1 MKQISNNFKTYIKTN
16 GKQLDCKIV
25 ITDDLVLGKKDIN
38 SIQPFFNT
46 TLFKTVMCG
55 LEIDSNTRIAEGTEF
70 KAKIGVKFKNS
81 AYEYIEYENYTVYKC
96 ERQEDTESYKITAYD
111 KMLEAMV
118 DFDME
123 VSQSLTTRQYLVSM
137 FEWLNWDTTGI
148 PATFV
153 NSTKLIEPNIHTGIG
168 YTFRDVLDEIATI
181 TGAFIYFNGD
191 IPYLKYITDIVDY
204 KTAEGKNINFTSSIA
219 EKIIIEK
226 LEGFSTQ
233 VARSGKNLFNAS
245 KIPSST
251 GIVVTDNGKTIIM
264 PVITAGNGYTS
275 TSRKLSELCPTLKVG
290 DVATL
295 RFDRNLVLEKRKII
309 YLSGVNYVWDINK
322 SKTITQEMLN
332 SIVVLYGN
340 AYNEGETEQCIL
352 TDFSIMLSS
361 ETDTSWE
368 QYGVSPSP
376 DYRSPIENVEGNIE
390 FKDVGK
396 NLVKQM
402 NWKQLPSIATGTT
415 VTSVNGY
422 GTDYIAVDNT
432 KQYIFSYLGTA
443 GSRYITY
450 YDRDKNFLGYDTN
463 LQINNFAKWSET
475 GYVRL
480 RVDCSQDSVTDFQL
494 EIGLEATDCEPYKSQ
509 VVTFPLAGQKLMQG
523 SYLADDGIHHTR
535 KQVVLDG
542 TETGWYTLANQT
554 GTNTSYFAIAKSD
567 MKKASILICDKFI
580 NRATWNTDKEAIQSV
595 IDNYIRLRINTS
607 RASTVAELKTWLS
620 KNPITVEYELA
631 EEEIVPYTAEQ
642 QEALNLFKTL
652 VGENNIE
659 FPTNAVIKYP
669 LQSTIDEMYLSQ
681 DDVTIGKKYFINS
694 LVFSRAESDSIY
706 RKDNES
712 VTQKGL
718 SEFKISDNQILST
731 NNRAD
736 FIDELWNY
744 LKTLEF
750 YTFDVKSTGIMWYD
764 VADKFIIKAH
774 NNTYPVVLLNDETTV
789 DKDIEEHLYAD
800 EPKESE
806 TDYKCASDTDKK
818 INQTN
823 LKVDKQNQ
831 KIEGLITQIGD
842 RSEKTTSITADIEG
856 LSSKVSAIAD
866 LTIEVSGNRTVT
878 LNECAKAELLE
889 LHIFGNNTVFNYQVL
904 NDDLVFSD
912 NLILGKDKSILV
924 ITNENN
930 SSIEYDLKVPGV
942 LRKNEDIRDEF
953 VIQNGVAKVIRRIND
968 DGTVKDAEVE
978 ENIGELKILL
988 EEGTNTVE
996 IKDFNAEIK
1005 VKWAIKSDFT
1015 EIFTTKV
1022 EMSSTI
1028 EQRAGQIMTEVNK
1041 KVDDTEI
1048 GTKITQNYESV
1059 QIAWNSISEFIKFLN
1074 AMLQILDKNQ
1084 KLLMS
1089 LDKTGMHFF
1098 NSTGKEIGNIGINN
1112 AEVSF
1117 YINGDV
1123 SGSSMSWGINKTIN
1137 GEIKY
1142 FPVFWYSGYNTD
1154 SGTEFGGKFLLEAPL
1169 IMQEKTLF
1177 LGQDLNSS
1185 YIQGQ
1190 ETDNRKKTTIGNTDD
1205 FYIYNSAGNLI
1216 FVLNSSYLKLY
1227 EQLEMYADPTAT
1239 GGYDFNFMNNTLLGI
1254 DRISASGEIS
1264 GNNGTFNDIP
1274 NSDNI
1279 RRFNNTG
1286 TDYLIAVLKS
1296 SVGGGSIYCQNAN
1309 SDKKF
1314 KKNIKD
1320 TDISA
1325 VDTIMKIKH
1334 RQYDWKSNGK
1344 HEYVGYIAQ
1353 ELENI
1358 SPGLVNKIKEDD
1370 GETYLLNEKALI
1382 AMATKAI
1389 QEQQK
1394 QIEKLKEEINNLKG
1408 EK

>member
-1 MKQISNNFKTYIKTN
+1 MKQVSNNFKTYIKTN

-25 ITDDLVLGKKDIN
+25 ITDDLVLEKKDIN

-123 VSQSLTTRQYLVSM
+123 VSQSLTTRQYLVSI

-181 TGAFIYFNGD
+181 TGAFIYFKGD
-191 IPYLKYITDIVDY
+191 IPYLKYI
-204 KTAEGKNINFTSSIA
+204 
-219 EKIIIEK
+219 
-226 LEGFSTQ
+226 
-233 VARSGKNLFNAS
+233 
-245 KIPSST
+245 
-251 GIVVTDNGKTIIM
+251 
-264 PVITAGNGYTS
+264 
-275 TSRKLSELCPTLKVG
+275 
-290 DVATL
+290 
-295 RFDRNLVLEKRKII
+295 
-309 YLSGVNYVWDINK
+309 
-322 SKTITQEMLN
+322 
-332 SIVVLYGN
+332 
-340 AYNEGETEQCIL
+340 NE
-352 TDFSIMLSS
+352 
-361 ETDTSWE
+361 
-368 QYGVSPSP
+368 
-376 DYRSPIENVEGNIE
+376 
-390 FKDVGK
+390 
-396 NLVKQM
+396 
-402 NWKQLPSIATGTT
+402 
-415 VTSVNGY
+415 
-422 GTDYIAVDNT
+422 
-432 KQYIFSYLGTA
+432 
-443 GSRYITY
+443 
-450 YDRDKNFLGYDTN
+450 TN
-463 LQINNFAKWSET
+463 
-475 GYVRL
+475 
-480 RVDCSQDSVTDFQL
+480 
-494 EIGLEATDCEPYKSQ
+494 EI
-509 VVTFPLAGQKLMQG
+509 
-523 SYLADDGIHHTR
+523 
-535 KQVVLDG
+535 
-542 TETGWYTLANQT
+542 
-554 GTNTSYFAIAKSD
+554 
-567 MKKASILICDKFI
+567 
-580 NRATWNTDKEAIQSV
+580 
-595 IDNYIRLRINTS
+595 
-607 RASTVAELKTWLS
+607 
-620 KNPITVEYELA
+620 
-631 EEEIVPYTAEQ
+631 
-642 QEALNLFKTL
+642 
-652 VGENNIE
+652 
-659 FPTNAVIKYP
+659 
-669 LQSTIDEMYLSQ
+669 IDEMYLSQ

-694 LVFSRAESDSIY
+694 LVFSRAEESDSIF

-718 SEFKISDNQILST
+718 NEFKISDNQILST

-736 FIDELWNY
+736 FIDDLWNY

-750 YTFDVKSTGIMWYD
+750 YIFDIKSTGIMWFE
-764 VADKFIIKAH
+764 VADKFTIKAH

-789 DKDIEEHLYAD
+789 DQDIEEHLYAD
-800 EPKESE
+800 EPEESE
-806 TDYKCASDTDKK
+806 TDYKCASATDKK

-823 LKVDKQNQ
+823 FRVDKQNQ
-831 KIEGLITQIGD
+831 KIKGIITQIGD
-842 RSEKTTSITADIEG
+842 RSEKTTSITADIDG

-866 LTIEVSGNRTVT
+866 LTKELSGNKTVI
-878 LNECAKAELLE
+878 LNECAKGELLE

-904 NDDLVFSD
+904 SNDLVFSD

-924 ITNENN
+924 ITNEDN

-942 LRKNEDIRDEF
+942 LRKNEDIRDEY

-978 ENIGELKILL
+978 ENIGELKMLL
-988 EEGTNTVE
+988 EEGTNTIE

-1015 EIFTTKV
+1015 DIFTTKV

-1028 EQRAGQIMTEVNK
+1028 GQTAGQIMTEVNK
-1041 KVDDTEI
+1041 KVDDAEI

-1098 NSTGKEIGNIGINN
+1098 NSTGKEIGSIGINN

-1142 FPVFWYSGYNTD
+1142 FPVFSYSGYNTD

-1177 LGQDLNSS
+1177 LGQDMNSS

-1254 DRISASGEIS
+1254 DRINASGEIS

-1296 SVGGGSIYCQNAN
+1296 SAGGGSIYCQNAN

-1334 RQYDWKSNGK
+1334 RQYDWKASGK

-1353 ELENI
+1353 ELEKI
-1358 SPGLVNKIKEDD
+1358 SPGLVNKIKEND
-1370 GETYLLNEKALI
+1370 GDTYLLNEKALI
-1382 AMATKAI
+1382 AIATKAI

-1394 QIEKLKEEINNLKG
+1394 QIEELKEEINNLKG

>member
-1 MKQISNNFKTYIKTN
+1 MKQVSNNFKTYIKTK

-25 ITDDLVLGKKDIN
+25 ITDDLILGKKDVN

-123 VSQSLTTRQYLVSM
+123 VSQSLTTRQYLVSI

-191 IPYLKYITDIVDY
+191 IPYLKYITDTVDY
-204 KTAEGKNINFTSSIA
+204 KIADGKNINFTSSIA

-226 LEGFSTQ
+226 LEGSSTQ
-233 VARSGKNLFNAS
+233 ATRIGKNLFN
-245 KIPSST
+245 
-251 GIVVTDNGKTIIM
+251 G
-264 PVITAGNGYTS
+264 
-275 TSRKLSELCPTLKVG
+275 TLKSGLFLASNGVTFVQNNNYVCSEKFISVTG
-290 DVATL
+290 EETYSIS
-295 RFDRNLVLEKRKII
+295 NKNGIEGIYYVLEYDNDKNFIKA
-309 YLSGVNYVWDINK
+309 SNN
-322 SKTITQEMLN
+322 STTATNFTTTISSNCCYIRCEIGN
-332 SIVVLYGN
+332 SAN
-340 AYNEGETEQCIL
+340 PPTTEAIEDLQIEKGPA
-352 TDFSIMLSS
+352 T
-361 ETDTSWE
+361 EYE
-368 QYGVSPSP
+368 PYRVSPSP
-376 DYRSPIENVEGNIE
+376 DYPSPIENVEGNIE

-415 VTSVNGY
+415 TTNVNGY

-494 EIGLEATDCEPYKSQ
+494 EIGLEATDYEPYKSQ
-509 VVTFPLAGQKLMQG
+509 VVTFPLGKEKLMKG
-523 SYLADDGIHHTR
+523 SYLADDGIHHLR
-535 KQVVLDG
+535 KQTTVNISNLV
-542 TETGWYTLANQT
+542 TLSNGNKGGVFSPSRKKSSVNNGLLCTKAREDKTRSFIT
-554 GTNTSYFAIAKSD
+554 GTIYENQANVVFVGNSTDTLETLKAKYDGAI
-567 MKKASILICDKFI
+567 L
-580 NRATWNTDKEAIQSV
+580 
-595 IDNYIRLRINTS
+595 
-607 RASTVAELKTWLS
+607 
-620 KNPITVEYELA
+620 EYALA

-744 LKTLEF
+744 LKNLEF

-789 DKDIEEHLYAD
+789 DQDIEEHLYAD

-823 LKVDKQNQ
+823 LRVDKQNQ
-831 KIEGLITQIGD
+831 RIEGLITQIGD
-842 RSEKTTSITADIEG
+842 RSEKTTSITADIDG
-856 LSSKVSAIAD
+856 LSSKVSNIQD
-866 LTIEVSGNRTVT
+866 LTQTTIGNKTII
-878 LNECAKAELLE
+878 LSNCAKGDLLS
-889 LHIFGNNTVFNYQVL
+889 LKIKGNNTVFKYL
-904 NDDLVFSD
+904 YPSD
-912 NLILGKDKSILV
+912 TLYPGSDIFPMGDSRILV
-924 ITNENN
+924 NDIQYE
-930 SSIEYDLKVPGV
+930 LGV
-942 LRKNEDIRDEF
+942 LDTLRQNGEVYDEF
-953 VIQNGVAKVIRRIND
+953 
-968 DGTVKDAEVE
+968 
-978 ENIGELKILL
+978 IL
-988 EEGTNTVE
+988 
-996 IKDFNAEIK
+996 
-1005 VKWAIKSDFT
+1005 
-1015 EIFTTKV
+1015 
-1022 EMSSTI
+1022 
-1028 EQRAGQIMTEVNK
+1028 
-1041 KVDDTEI
+1041 
-1048 GTKITQNYESV
+1048 
-1059 QIAWNSISEFIKFLN
+1059 
-1074 AMLQILDKNQ
+1074 
-1084 KLLMS
+1084 
-1089 LDKTGMHFF
+1089 
-1098 NSTGKEIGNIGINN
+1098 
-1112 AEVSF
+1112 
-1117 YINGDV
+1117 
-1123 SGSSMSWGINKTIN
+1123 
-1137 GEIKY
+1137 
-1142 FPVFWYSGYNTD
+1142 
-1154 SGTEFGGKFLLEAPL
+1154 
-1169 IMQEKTLF
+1169 EKRT
-1177 LGQDLNSS
+1177 S
-1185 YIQGQ
+1185 
-1190 ETDNRKKTTIGNTDD
+1190 
-1205 FYIYNSAGNLI
+1205 
-1216 FVLNSSYLKLY
+1216 
-1227 EQLEMYADPTAT
+1227 
-1239 GGYDFNFMNNTLLGI
+1239 
-1254 DRISASGEIS
+1254 
-1264 GNNGTFNDIP
+1264 
-1274 NSDNI
+1274 
-1279 RRFNNTG
+1279 
-1286 TDYLIAVLKS
+1286 
-1296 SVGGGSIYCQNAN
+1296 
-1309 SDKKF
+1309 
-1314 KKNIKD
+1314 
-1320 TDISA
+1320 
-1325 VDTIMKIKH
+1325 
-1334 RQYDWKSNGK
+1334 
-1344 HEYVGYIAQ
+1344 
-1353 ELENI
+1353 
-1358 SPGLVNKIKEDD
+1358 
-1370 GETYLLNEKALI
+1370 
-1382 AMATKAI
+1382 
-1389 QEQQK
+1389 
-1394 QIEKLKEEINNLKG
+1394 
-1408 EK
+1408 

>member
-1 MKQISNNFKTYIKTN
+1 MKQVSNNFKTYIKTN

-25 ITDDLVLGKKDIN
+25 ITDDLILGKKDVN

-123 VSQSLTTRQYLVSM
+123 VSQSLTTRQYLVSI

-191 IPYLKYITDIVDY
+191 IPYLKYI
-204 KTAEGKNINFTSSIA
+204 
-219 EKIIIEK
+219 
-226 LEGFSTQ
+226 
-233 VARSGKNLFNAS
+233 
-245 KIPSST
+245 
-251 GIVVTDNGKTIIM
+251 
-264 PVITAGNGYTS
+264 
-275 TSRKLSELCPTLKVG
+275 
-290 DVATL
+290 
-295 RFDRNLVLEKRKII
+295 
-309 YLSGVNYVWDINK
+309 
-322 SKTITQEMLN
+322 
-332 SIVVLYGN
+332 
-340 AYNEGETEQCIL
+340 NE
-352 TDFSIMLSS
+352 
-361 ETDTSWE
+361 
-368 QYGVSPSP
+368 
-376 DYRSPIENVEGNIE
+376 
-390 FKDVGK
+390 
-396 NLVKQM
+396 
-402 NWKQLPSIATGTT
+402 
-415 VTSVNGY
+415 
-422 GTDYIAVDNT
+422 
-432 KQYIFSYLGTA
+432 
-443 GSRYITY
+443 
-450 YDRDKNFLGYDTN
+450 TN
-463 LQINNFAKWSET
+463 
-475 GYVRL
+475 
-480 RVDCSQDSVTDFQL
+480 
-494 EIGLEATDCEPYKSQ
+494 EI
-509 VVTFPLAGQKLMQG
+509 
-523 SYLADDGIHHTR
+523 
-535 KQVVLDG
+535 
-542 TETGWYTLANQT
+542 
-554 GTNTSYFAIAKSD
+554 
-567 MKKASILICDKFI
+567 
-580 NRATWNTDKEAIQSV
+580 
-595 IDNYIRLRINTS
+595 
-607 RASTVAELKTWLS
+607 
-620 KNPITVEYELA
+620 
-631 EEEIVPYTAEQ
+631 
-642 QEALNLFKTL
+642 
-652 VGENNIE
+652 
-659 FPTNAVIKYP
+659 
-669 LQSTIDEMYLSQ
+669 IDEMYLSQ

-694 LVFSRAESDSIY
+694 LVFSRAEESDSIY

-744 LKTLEF
+744 LKNLEF

-789 DKDIEEHLYAD
+789 DQDIEEHLYAD

-806 TDYKCASDTDKK
+806 TDYKCASYTDKK

-823 LKVDKQNQ
+823 LRVDKQNQ
-831 KIEGLITQIGD
+831 RIEGLITQIGD
-842 RSEKTTSITADIEG
+842 RSEKTTSITVDIDG

-866 LTIEVSGNRTVT
+866 LTKELSGNKTAI
-878 LNECAKAELLE
+878 LDECAKGELLE

-904 NDDLVFSD
+904 SNDLVFSD
-912 NLILGKDKSILV
+912 NLFLGKDKSILV
-924 ITNENN
+924 ITNEDN

-942 LRKNEDIRDEF
+942 LRKNEDIRDEY

-968 DGTVKDAEVE
+968 DGTVKDTEVE

-988 EEGTNTVE
+988 EEGTNTIE

-1015 EIFTTKV
+1015 DIFTTKV

-1028 EQRAGQIMTEVNK
+1028 GQTAGQIMTEVNK
-1041 KVDDTEI
+1041 KVDDAEI

-1098 NSTGKEIGNIGINN
+1098 NSTGKEIGSIGINN

-1142 FPVFWYSGYNTD
+1142 FPVFSYSGYNTD

-1177 LGQDLNSS
+1177 LGQDMNSS

-1216 FVLNSSYLKLY
+1216 FVLNSSYLKIY

-1254 DRISASGEIS
+1254 NRISASGEIS

>member
-1 MKQISNNFKTYIKTN
+1 MKQVSNNFKTYIKTN

-25 ITDDLVLGKKDIN
+25 ITDDLVLEKKDIN

-123 VSQSLTTRQYLVSM
+123 VSQSLTTRQYLVSI

-181 TGAFIYFNGD
+181 TGAFIYFKGD
-191 IPYLKYITDIVDY
+191 IPYLKYI
-204 KTAEGKNINFTSSIA
+204 
-219 EKIIIEK
+219 
-226 LEGFSTQ
+226 
-233 VARSGKNLFNAS
+233 
-245 KIPSST
+245 
-251 GIVVTDNGKTIIM
+251 
-264 PVITAGNGYTS
+264 
-275 TSRKLSELCPTLKVG
+275 
-290 DVATL
+290 
-295 RFDRNLVLEKRKII
+295 
-309 YLSGVNYVWDINK
+309 
-322 SKTITQEMLN
+322 
-332 SIVVLYGN
+332 
-340 AYNEGETEQCIL
+340 NE
-352 TDFSIMLSS
+352 
-361 ETDTSWE
+361 
-368 QYGVSPSP
+368 
-376 DYRSPIENVEGNIE
+376 
-390 FKDVGK
+390 
-396 NLVKQM
+396 
-402 NWKQLPSIATGTT
+402 
-415 VTSVNGY
+415 
-422 GTDYIAVDNT
+422 
-432 KQYIFSYLGTA
+432 
-443 GSRYITY
+443 
-450 YDRDKNFLGYDTN
+450 TN
-463 LQINNFAKWSET
+463 
-475 GYVRL
+475 
-480 RVDCSQDSVTDFQL
+480 
-494 EIGLEATDCEPYKSQ
+494 EI
-509 VVTFPLAGQKLMQG
+509 
-523 SYLADDGIHHTR
+523 
-535 KQVVLDG
+535 
-542 TETGWYTLANQT
+542 
-554 GTNTSYFAIAKSD
+554 
-567 MKKASILICDKFI
+567 
-580 NRATWNTDKEAIQSV
+580 
-595 IDNYIRLRINTS
+595 
-607 RASTVAELKTWLS
+607 
-620 KNPITVEYELA
+620 
-631 EEEIVPYTAEQ
+631 
-642 QEALNLFKTL
+642 
-652 VGENNIE
+652 
-659 FPTNAVIKYP
+659 
-669 LQSTIDEMYLSQ
+669 IDEMYLSQ

-694 LVFSRAESDSIY
+694 LIFSRAEESDNIY

-712 VTQKGL
+712 ITQKGL

-736 FIDELWNY
+736 FIDGLWDY

-750 YTFDVKSTGIMWYD
+750 YIFDIKSTGIMWLE
-764 VADKFIIKAH
+764 VADKFTIKVH

-789 DKDIEEHLYAD
+789 DQDIEEHLYAD
-800 EPKESE
+800 EPEESE
-806 TDYKCASDTDKK
+806 TDYKCASETDKK

-823 LKVDKQNQ
+823 LRVDKQNQ

-842 RSEKTTSITADIEG
+842 RSEKTTSITADIDG

-866 LTIEVSGNRTVT
+866 LTKELSGNKTVI
-878 LNECAKAELLE
+878 LNECAKGELLE

-904 NDDLVFSD
+904 SNDLVFSD

-924 ITNENN
+924 ITNEDN

-942 LRKNEDIRDEF
+942 LRKNEDIRDEY

-978 ENIGELKILL
+978 ENIGELKMLL
-988 EEGTNTVE
+988 EEGTNTIE

-1015 EIFTTKV
+1015 DIFTTKV

-1028 EQRAGQIMTEVNK
+1028 GQTAGQIMTEVNK
-1041 KVDDTEI
+1041 KVDDAEI

-1098 NSTGKEIGNIGINN
+1098 NSTGKEIGSIGINN

-1142 FPVFWYSGYNTD
+1142 FPVFSYSGYNTD

-1177 LGQDLNSS
+1177 LGQDMNSS

-1254 DRISASGEIS
+1254 DRINASGEIS

-1296 SVGGGSIYCQNAN
+1296 SAGGGSIYCQNAN

-1334 RQYDWKSNGK
+1334 RQYDWKASGK

-1353 ELENI
+1353 ELEKI
-1358 SPGLVNKIKEDD
+1358 SPGLVNKIKEND
-1370 GETYLLNEKALI
+1370 GDTYLLNEKALI
-1382 AMATKAI
+1382 AIATKAI

-1394 QIEKLKEEINNLKG
+1394 QIEELKEEINNLKG

>member
-1 MKQISNNFKTYIKTN
+1 MKQVSNNFKTYIKTN

-25 ITDDLVLGKKDIN
+25 ITDDLILGKKDVN

-55 LEIDSNTRIAEGTEF
+55 LEIDSNTRITEGTEF

-123 VSQSLTTRQYLVSM
+123 VSQSLTTRQYLVSV

-191 IPYLKYITDIVDY
+191 IPYLKYI
-204 KTAEGKNINFTSSIA
+204 
-219 EKIIIEK
+219 
-226 LEGFSTQ
+226 
-233 VARSGKNLFNAS
+233 
-245 KIPSST
+245 
-251 GIVVTDNGKTIIM
+251 
-264 PVITAGNGYTS
+264 
-275 TSRKLSELCPTLKVG
+275 
-290 DVATL
+290 
-295 RFDRNLVLEKRKII
+295 
-309 YLSGVNYVWDINK
+309 
-322 SKTITQEMLN
+322 
-332 SIVVLYGN
+332 
-340 AYNEGETEQCIL
+340 NE
-352 TDFSIMLSS
+352 
-361 ETDTSWE
+361 
-368 QYGVSPSP
+368 
-376 DYRSPIENVEGNIE
+376 
-390 FKDVGK
+390 
-396 NLVKQM
+396 
-402 NWKQLPSIATGTT
+402 
-415 VTSVNGY
+415 
-422 GTDYIAVDNT
+422 
-432 KQYIFSYLGTA
+432 
-443 GSRYITY
+443 
-450 YDRDKNFLGYDTN
+450 TN
-463 LQINNFAKWSET
+463 
-475 GYVRL
+475 
-480 RVDCSQDSVTDFQL
+480 
-494 EIGLEATDCEPYKSQ
+494 EI
-509 VVTFPLAGQKLMQG
+509 
-523 SYLADDGIHHTR
+523 
-535 KQVVLDG
+535 
-542 TETGWYTLANQT
+542 
-554 GTNTSYFAIAKSD
+554 
-567 MKKASILICDKFI
+567 
-580 NRATWNTDKEAIQSV
+580 
-595 IDNYIRLRINTS
+595 
-607 RASTVAELKTWLS
+607 
-620 KNPITVEYELA
+620 
-631 EEEIVPYTAEQ
+631 
-642 QEALNLFKTL
+642 
-652 VGENNIE
+652 
-659 FPTNAVIKYP
+659 
-669 LQSTIDEMYLSQ
+669 IDEMYLGQ

-694 LVFSRAESDSIY
+694 LVFSRAEESDNIF

-736 FIDELWNY
+736 FIDDLWNY

-750 YTFDVKSTGIMWYD
+750 YIFDIKSTGIMWFE
-764 VADKFIIKAH
+764 VADKFTIKAH

-789 DKDIEEHLYAD
+789 DQDIEEHLYAD
-800 EPKESE
+800 EPEESE

-823 LKVDKQNQ
+823 FRVDKQNQ
-831 KIEGLITQIGD
+831 KIKGIITQIGD
-842 RSEKTTSITADIEG
+842 RSEKTTSITADIDG

-866 LTIEVSGNRTVT
+866 LTKELSGNKTAI
-878 LNECAKAELLE
+878 LDECAKGELLE

-904 NDDLVFSD
+904 SNDLVFSD

-924 ITNENN
+924 ITNEDN
-930 SSIEYDLKVPGV
+930 SSIEYDLKIPGV

-968 DGTVKDAEVE
+968 DGTVKDTEVE

-988 EEGTNTVE
+988 EEGTNTIE

-1015 EIFTTKV
+1015 DIFTTKV

-1028 EQRAGQIMTEVNK
+1028 GQTAGQIMTEVNK
-1041 KVDDTEI
+1041 KVDNAEI

-1137 GEIKY
+1137 GEMKY
-1142 FPVFWYSGYNTD
+1142 FPVFSYSGYNTN

-1177 LGQDLNSS
+1177 LGQDINSS

-1205 FYIYNSAGNLI
+1205 LYVYNSAGNLI
-1216 FVLNSSYLKLY
+1216 LVLNSSYLKLY

-1239 GGYDFNFMNNTLLGI
+1239 GGYDFNFMDNTLLGI
-1254 DRISASGEIS
+1254 DSISASGEIS
-1264 GNNGTFNDIP
+1264 GNNGTFADIP
-1274 NSDNI
+1274 NSDNV

-1296 SVGGGSIYCQNAN
+1296 SAGGGSIYCQNAN

-1314 KKNIKD
+1314 KKKIKNAE
-1320 TDISA
+1320 ISA

-1353 ELENI
+1353 ELEKIN
-1358 SPGLVNKIKEDD
+1358 PGLVNKIKEED

-1389 QEQQK
+1389 QEQQQ
-1394 QIEKLKEEINNLKG
+1394 QIEELKKEINKLKG
-1408 EK
+1408 DS

>member
-1 MKQISNNFKTYIKTN
+1 MKQVSNNFKTYIKTN

-25 ITDDLVLGKKDIN
+25 ITDDLILGKKDVN

-123 VSQSLTTRQYLVSM
+123 VSQSLTTRQYLVSI

-191 IPYLKYITDIVDY
+191 IPYLKYITDTVDY
-204 KTAEGKNINFTSSIA
+204 KIADGKNINFTSPIA

-226 LEGFSTQ
+226 LEGSSTQ
-233 VARSGKNLFNAS
+233 TTRIGKNLFN
-245 KIPSST
+245 
-251 GIVVTDNGKTIIM
+251 G
-264 PVITAGNGYTS
+264 
-275 TSRKLSELCPTLKVG
+275 TLKAGLFLASNGVTFAQNNNYVCSEKFVSVISG
-290 DVATL
+290 ETYSVSNKNEIAGIYY
-295 RFDRNLVLEKRKII
+295 VLEYDENKNFIKANKNSAIAASFTTMI
-309 YLSGVNYVWDINK
+309 SSNCCYVRVEIG
-322 SKTITQEMLN
+322 N
-332 SIVVLYGN
+332 SSAAPTVAAIEDFQIEKGP
-340 AYNEGETEQCIL
+340 ATEY
-352 TDFSIMLSS
+352 
-361 ETDTSWE
+361 E
-368 QYGVSPSP
+368 QYGTSPSP
-376 DYRSPIENVEGNIE
+376 DYPSPIENVEGNIE

-415 VTSVNGY
+415 TTNVNGY
-422 GTDYIAVDNT
+422 GTDYIEVDNT

-475 GYVRL
+475 VYVRL
-480 RVDCSQDSVTDFQL
+480 RVDCSQNSVTDFQL
-494 EIGLEATDCEPYKSQ
+494 EIGFEATPYIPYQEQK
-509 VVTFPLAGQKLMQG
+509 VTFPLGNQKLYEG

-535 KQVVLDG
+535 KQVVFDG

-554 GTNTSYFAIAKSD
+554 GTNTSYFCIVKSD
-567 MKKASILICDKFI
+567 MKKASTLICDKFI
-580 NRATWNTDKEAIQSV
+580 NRNVWNTDEEGIQSI

-620 KNPITVEYELA
+620 NNPIRVEYELA
-631 EEEIVPYTAEQ
+631 EEETVPYTAAQ

-694 LVFSRAESDSIY
+694 LVFSRAEESDSIY

-789 DKDIEEHLYAD
+789 DQDIEEHLYAD

-1048 GTKITQNYESV
+1048 GTKITQNCESV

-1074 AMLQILDKNQ
+1074 AMLQILDKNK

-1089 LDKTGMHFF
+1089 LDKSGMHFY
-1098 NSTGKEIGNIGINN
+1098 NSTGKEIGSIGINN

-1142 FPVFWYSGYNTD
+1142 FPVFSYSGYNTD

-1227 EQLEMYADPTAT
+1227 EQLEMYADPMAT

>member
-1 MKQISNNFKTYIKTN
+1 MKQVSNNFKTYIKTN

-25 ITDDLVLGKKDIN
+25 ITDDLILGKKDVN
-38 SIQPFFNT
+38 SIQLFFNT

-123 VSQSLTTRQYLVSM
+123 VSQSLTTRQYLVSI

-191 IPYLKYITDIVDY
+191 IPYLKYITDTVDY
-204 KTAEGKNINFTSSIA
+204 KIADGKNINFTSPIV

-226 LEGFSTQ
+226 LEGSSTQ
-233 VARSGKNLFNAS
+233 TARSGKNLFN
-245 KIPSST
+245 
-251 GIVVTDNGKTIIM
+251 G
-264 PVITAGNGYTS
+264 
-275 TSRKLSELCPTLKVG
+275 TLKAGLFLASNGVTFVQNNNYVCSEKFVSVISG
-290 DVATL
+290 ETYSVSNKNEIAGIYY
-295 RFDRNLVLEKRKII
+295 VLEYDENKNFIKANNNSAIAASFTTMI
-309 YLSGVNYVWDINK
+309 SSNCCYVRVEIG
-322 SKTITQEMLN
+322 N
-332 SIVVLYGN
+332 SSAAPTVAAIEDFQIEKGP
-340 AYNEGETEQCIL
+340 ATEY
-352 TDFSIMLSS
+352 
-361 ETDTSWE
+361 E
-368 QYGVSPSP
+368 QYGTSPSP
-376 DYRSPIENVEGNIE
+376 DYPSPIENITGDIE
-390 FKDVGK
+390 IKDVGENLFNPNNVSKGYVSDASGNILSISGQNK
-396 NLVKQM
+396 N
-402 NWKQLPSIATGTT
+402 
-415 VTSVNGY
+415 
-422 GTDYIAVDNT
+422 
-432 KQYIFSYLGTA
+432 
-443 GSRYITY
+443 
-450 YDRDKNFLGYDTN
+450 
-463 LQINNFAKWSET
+463 T
-475 GYVRL
+475 GYIEIIGGEKYYIL
-480 RVDCSQDSVTDFQL
+480 SNKPIGNWGAWYDKDKKFISGITLGGNSSGIVTAPNNAYFINFTVSYENNNPDYANNVMIARSDK
-494 EIGLEATDCEPYKSQ
+494 EIPYKPYQ
-509 VVTFPLAGQKLMQG
+509 AQKVTFPLGNQKLMEG
-523 SYLADDGIHHTR
+523 SYLADNGIHHTR
-535 KQVVLDG
+535 KQTTVNISNLV
-542 TETGWYTLANQT
+542 TLSNGNKGGVFSPSRKKSSVNNGLLCTKAREDKTIGFIT
-554 GTNTSYFAIAKSD
+554 GTFYENPASVVFVGDTNDTLETLKAKYDGAILEYALAK
-567 MKKASILICDKFI
+567 
-580 NRATWNTDKEAIQSV
+580 
-595 IDNYIRLRINTS
+595 
-607 RASTVAELKTWLS
+607 
-620 KNPITVEYELA
+620 
-631 EEEIVPYTAEQ
+631 EEIIPYTTEQ
-642 QEALNLFKTL
+642 QIALNLFKTL

-694 LVFSRAESDSIY
+694 LVFSRAEESDSIY

-712 VTQKGL
+712 ITQKGL

-744 LKTLEF
+744 LKNLEF

-789 DKDIEEHLYAD
+789 DQDIEEHLYAD

-806 TDYKCASDTDKK
+806 TDYKCASYTDKK

-823 LKVDKQNQ
+823 LRVDKQNQ

-842 RSEKTTSITADIEG
+842 RSEKTTSITADIDG
-856 LSSKVSAIAD
+856 LSSKVSNIQD
-866 LTIEVSGNRTVT
+866 LTQTTIGNKTII
-878 LNECAKAELLE
+878 LNECAKGELLE

-904 NDDLVFSD
+904 SNDLVFSD

-924 ITNENN
+924 ITNEDN

-942 LRKNEDIRDEF
+942 LRKNEDIRDEY

-968 DGTVKDAEVE
+968 DGTVKDTEVE

-988 EEGTNTVE
+988 DEGTNTVE
-996 IKDFNAEIK
+996 IKDFNAEMK

-1015 EIFTTKV
+1015 DVFTTKV

-1028 EQRAGQIMTEVNK
+1028 EQTAGQIMTEVNK
-1041 KVDDTEI
+1041 KVDNAEI

-1074 AMLQILDKNQ
+1074 AMLQILDKNK

-1098 NSTGKEIGNIGINN
+1098 NSGKEIGNIGINN

-1137 GEIKY
+1137 GEMKY
-1142 FPVFWYSGYNTD
+1142 FPVFSYSGYNTD

-1177 LGQDLNSS
+1177 LGQDMNSS

-1216 FVLNSSYLKLY
+1216 LVLNSSYLKLY
-1227 EQLEMYADPTAT
+1227 EQLEMYADPLAA
-1239 GGYDFNFMNNTLLGI
+1239 GGYDFNFKDNSLIGI

-1264 GNNGTFNDIP
+1264 GNNGTFNDIA

-1296 SVGGGSIYCQNAN
+1296 SAGGGSIYCQNAN

-1320 TDISA
+1320 AEISA
-1325 VDTIMKIKH
+1325 VDTIMKIRH

-1353 ELENI
+1353 ELEKVN
-1358 SPGLVNKIKEDD
+1358 PNLVSVIKENSE
-1370 GETYLLNEKALI
+1370 ETYLLNEKALI
-1382 AMATKAI
+1382 ATATKAI

-1394 QIEKLKEEINNLKG
+1394 IIEQLQTKVKEMEVKLDGKD
-1408 EK
+1408 